1 VESGAARSDCRADEI
16 LTECGHPCPLHSL
29 FTFAFGLFYIS
40 ADKDVRAPQFMKFSA
55 SLPKEVLKMSLD
67 SILSHK
73 FRSGLTILGIVI
85 GIITAIVVA
94 SILTGMRQSIVS
106 IVEDYGTNN
115 IYAFHL
121 TTGLSNG
128 NRDERNRKPL
138 TEADA
143 DALLTQS
150 SAIEDVAMVAPN
162 IGSWGAGF
170 DDNLVY
176 EGKNYRWALTDGVT
190 ANYAQIVN
198 LVLKQG
204 RWLSEADNQQRRN
217 VLVVGVNTVEALFP
231 GKEDEA
237 VGKVVRMNGTTWE
250 IVGVIE
256 KRKAGFFGENEEDRK
271 IFLPFRTARKAA
283 PLRDAILH
291 IIQAKQG
298 QLNDAVAEVEGILRQ
313 RREVKYGDPNNFD
326 VKTAD
331 NFIAQFD
338 GIIGGV
344 GAAAIAISM
353 LGLLVGGIGVM
364 NIMLVSVTERT
375 KEIGIRKAI
384 GATKSAIVLQFLLE
398 AMTLTFFGGV
408 IGIVLAVG
416 ISNLIM
422 LLIPSIPATVEFW
435 MIGLSLSVSVGIGL
449 IFGVLPARKAAKLDP
464 IECLRYE

>member
-1 VESGAARSDCRADEI
+1 MRLSG
-16 LTECGHPCPLHSL
+16 
-29 FTFAFGLFYIS
+29 
-40 ADKDVRAPQFMKFSA
+40 
-55 SLPKEVLKMSLD
+55 SLPKEVLKMSMD
-67 SILSHK
+67 SIMSNK
-73 FRSGLTILGIVI
+73 FRSSLTILGIVI
-85 GIITAIVVA
+85 GVITAIVVA
-94 SILTGMRQSIVS
+94 SILTGMRNSIIS

-121 TTGLSNG
+121 STGFGAS

-138 TEADA
+138 TEDDA
-143 DALLTQS
+143 NALLAQS
-150 SAIEDVAMVAPN
+150 TAIEDVALVAPN
-162 IGSWGAGF
+162 IGSWGDGF

-190 ANYAQIVN
+190 PNYINITN

-204 RWLSEADNQQRRN
+204 RFITEADNYQRRN

-231 GKEDEA
+231 NEQDDV

-250 IVGVIE
+250 IIGVIE

-271 IFLPFRTARKAA
+271 VFLPYRTARKAA
-283 PLRDAILH
+283 PQRDAILH

-298 QLNDAVAEVEGILRQ
+298 QLNNAVLEVEGILRQ
-313 RREVKYGDPNNFD
+313 RRGVKYGEPNNFD

-344 GAAAIAISM
+344 GLVAIAISC

-384 GATKSAIVLQFLLE
+384 GATKGAIVLQFLLE
-398 AMTLTFFGGV
+398 AMTLTFFGGLV
-408 IGIVLAVG
+408 GVVLAIA
-416 ISNLIM
+416 ISKLIM
-422 LLIPSIPATVEFW
+422 LLIPSLPAVIPLWAVIT
-435 MIGLSLSVSVGIGL
+435 GLVVSIKVGL
-449 IFGVLPARKAAKLDP
+449 IFGVIPALRASRLDP

>member
-1 VESGAARSDCRADEI
+1 MKLSTSLPAEI
-16 LTECGHPCPLHSL
+16 L
-29 FTFAFGLFYIS
+29 
-40 ADKDVRAPQFMKFSA
+40 R
-55 SLPKEVLKMSLD
+55 MSFD
-67 SILSHK
+67 SILAHK

-106 IVEDYGTNN
+106 IVEEYGTNN

-121 TTGLSNG
+121 STGFSNS

-143 DALLTQS
+143 DALLAQS
-150 SAIEDVAMVAPN
+150 TAIEDIALVAPQ
-162 IGSWGAGF
+162 IGSRGSSF
-170 DDNLVY
+170 DDNMVY
-176 EGKNYRWALTDGVT
+176 EGKNYRWALCDGVT
-190 ANYAQIVN
+190 PNYMQITN
-198 LVLKQG
+198 IILNQG
-204 RWLSEADNQQRRN
+204 RWLTESDNLQRRN
-217 VLVVGVNTVEALFP
+217 VLVIGVNAVEALFP

-237 VGKVVRMNGTTWE
+237 VGKVIRMNGTTWE
-250 IVGVIE
+250 IIGVIE

-271 IFLPFRTARKAA
+271 IFMPFRTARKAA
-283 PLRDAILH
+283 PQLDAILH
-291 IIQAKQG
+291 IIQAKSA
-298 QLNDAVAEVEGILRQ
+298 QLNEAGAEIEGILRQ
-313 RREVKYGDPNNFD
+313 RREVKFGDPNNFD

-331 NFIAQFD
+331 NFISQFD
-338 GIIGGV
+338 SIIGRV
-344 GAAAIAISM
+344 GIAAIAISC

-384 GATKSAIVLQFLLE
+384 GATKKAIVLQFLLE
-398 AMTLTFFGGV
+398 AMTLTFFGGIIGVV
-408 IGIVLAVG
+408 IAVG

-422 LLIPSIPATVEFW
+422 LLIPSIPATVELW
-435 MIGLSLSVSVGIGL
+435 MIALSLGVSVGVGL